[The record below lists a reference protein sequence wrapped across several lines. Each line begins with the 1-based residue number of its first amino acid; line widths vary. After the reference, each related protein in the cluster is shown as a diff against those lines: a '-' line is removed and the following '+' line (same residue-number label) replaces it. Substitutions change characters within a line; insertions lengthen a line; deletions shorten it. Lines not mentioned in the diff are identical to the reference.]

1 MIKRIFKIIVI
12 FLVLICPKAANGA
25 DIASASFRVP
35 IEIDELGKAYRFT
48 LPDGAYEKIAR
59 EDFMD
64 ITIVDSTGSTPPF
77 ITTHETQKTATREE
91 LPLAFYAIY
100 STQPVPQEEMS
111 LNIEQ
116 GKNKITLKTQ
126 NTPKGAEK
134 IVGYLLDLRALE
146 NRPQELFFHWAPQ
159 KTPFVA
165 SIHFSTSSTLS
176 NWRALPDQGTL
187 AELHHEGRTLKENFI
202 PLSSPLTD
210 KYVLITWEG
219 ENKVPPLTAVK
230 GVAYRSG
237 IPTYAS
243 KVLQGERLPDAAR
256 GEFVY
261 DLGGIYPLQALD
273 LLAQNSFFPQ
283 TGVSARSRTTDEW
296 AFLFSQ
302 DFYRVA
308 LSGQKL
314 ANQPVSLRGQ
324 NQRYW
329 KVRIKES
336 LAPSQAPDLKFFWL
350 PVEVRFLAQGV
361 PPFFLE
367 FGGNEAHPQDAG
379 QQFFSLLPS
388 ESETPLLEAKLGSI
402 QEHMPAMMPAMTP
415 APDREQNWGQFV
427 LPALLLLA
435 VSLLCVM
442 AWKLSSSM
450 KRSSP

>member
-1 MIKRIFKIIVI
+1 MIKRIFKSIVI
-12 FLVLICPKAANGA
+12 FLVLLCPTAANGS
-25 DIASASFRVP
+25 DISSASYRVP
-35 IEIDELGKAYRFT
+35 LEVEELGKAYQFT
-48 LPDGAYEKIAR
+48 LPEGAYEKIAR
-59 EDFMD
+59 EDFLD
-64 ITIVDSTGSTPPF
+64 VTIVDSAGSTPPF
-77 ITTHETQKTATREE
+77 ITTHETQKTETREE
-91 LPLAFYAIY
+91 VSLPFYAIY
-100 STQPVPQEEMS
+100 ATESIPQEEMS

-116 GKNKITLKTQ
+116 GKNRITLKTRNAQ
-126 NTPKGAEK
+126 GGGEK

-146 NRPQELFFHWAPQ
+146 NKPQELLFHWAPQ

-165 SIHFSTSSTLS
+165 SIHFSTSPTLS
-176 NWRALPDQGTL
+176 NWQALPDQGTL
-187 AELHHEGRTLKENFI
+187 AELHHEGRTLKENFV
-202 PLSSPLTD
+202 PLSSPLSA
-210 KYVLITWEG
+210 KYVLITWEAG
-219 ENKVPPLTAVK
+219 QKIPPMTAVK

-243 KVLQGERLPDAAR
+243 KVLQGKHLPDAAR

-283 TGVSARSRTTDEW
+283 TKVSARSQEADAW
-296 AFLFSQ
+296 QFLFAQ

-314 ANQPVSLRGQ
+314 TNQPVPLSGS

-329 KVRIKES
+329 KVLIKDS

-350 PVEVRFLAQGV
+350 PIQVRFLAQGV

-379 QQFFSLLPS
+379 QQFFSLLS
-388 ESETPLLEAKLGSI
+388 STKETPLLEARLGSI
-402 QEHMPAMMPAMTP
+402 QKHSTQAEP
-415 APDREQNWGQFV
+415 APEETKNWGQFV
-427 LPALLLLA
+427 LPVLLLLA
-435 VSLLCVM
+435 VSLLCIM

-450 KRSSP
+450 KQNTR